1 MADALVL
8 TLCRGNFW
16 DHEFRSMLSWFHLQ
30 KSVLNLRVICQE
42 AGLGIYFPGGGVG
55 VGGGNPRSLAS
66 VKQRRGRGIESS
78 PDLRPFAALYR

>member
-42 AGLGIYFPGGGVG
+42 AGLGIYFPGGG
-55 VGGGNPRSLAS
+55 GGSG
-66 VKQRRGRGIESS
+66 GRKSTLTGKCEAEE
-78 PDLRPFAALYR
+78 RPWHRELP